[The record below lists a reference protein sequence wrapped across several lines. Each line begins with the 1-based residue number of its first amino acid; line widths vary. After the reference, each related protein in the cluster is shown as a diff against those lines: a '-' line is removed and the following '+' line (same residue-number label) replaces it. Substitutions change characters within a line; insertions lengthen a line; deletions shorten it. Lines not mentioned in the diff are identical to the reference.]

1 MAPSPSSG
9 LLVGIKAMWP
19 LGRRVVVTSN
29 KQTLEFSAEKGL
41 LIKDALTQKTDVLG
55 LSQIHLA
62 SWLGHKVFK
71 GKKK

>member
-9 LLVGIKAMWP
+9 LLVEIKALWP

>member
-1 MAPSPSSG
+1 MAPSPLSG
-9 LLVGIKAMWP
+9 LLVEIKAMWP

-41 LIKDALTQKTDVLG
+41 LIKEELTQKTDILG

-62 SWLGHKVFK
+62 ILLGHKVFK